1 MEKHRVN
8 WKTRFKMAINT
19 YLSLIALNVNV
30 LKAPIKRHI
39 VADWLK
45 RQKPTIC
52 FLQETH
58 FRTKTHKN

>member
-39 VADWLK
+39 VADWIKKTKHYNML
-45 RQKPTIC
+45 PTRDPPSGKGHI
-52 FLQETH
+52 
-58 FRTKTHKN
+58 